1 MAWAG
6 IQYFAVRVSKNEMSA
21 FIPKGTALAPEI
33 ASLDY
38 QTFLAFLEG
47 QHGIALQPAP
57 QVLNDL
63 KSGLKHNLYG
73 FRNNFELVTGVPPR
87 DGQPGRLTMLKR
99 DGIPSDMVIDGAP
112 FMQYLKPVLPQDGLS
127 VHGETIAPPKFV
139 DPLQEIVLPDEMEI
153 DAEGKIIPNASG
165 QAELNGNVVTFRPL
179 YRVADSTDPVFQ
191 NMEFHSNV
199 WIEGD
204 LAGSMNWRIFGSLLV
219 DGHLSAGN
227 LEIHGNLEVKHG
239 IQTNFEGVIRV
250 YGSVKT
256 GYLQMTRI
264 AVGNSLIVER
274 GILQC
279 DVRAKGLVRCM
290 GIPGAI
296 QGSKIFCLGSIQ
308 ANRAGSDQGI
318 QTELVMP
325 YVDQAKPIKIA
336 SISAGTK
343 ISFKDKAW
351 EAAGKASFSAQ
362 ADSDSAKAS

>member
-1 MAWAG
+1 MAWTG
-6 IQYFAVRVSKNEMSA
+6 IQYFTVRVSKNAMNA

-38 QTFLAFLEG
+38 QTFLAFLQG
-47 QHGIALQPAP
+47 QHGIALEPSAQI
-57 QVLNDL
+57 LEDL

-73 FRNNFELVTGVPPR
+73 FKSNFEIVTGTPPR
-87 DGQPGRLTMLKR
+87 EGQPGRLSFLKR
-99 DGIPSDMVIDGAP
+99 DGVPSDMVFDGVP
-112 FMQYLKPVLPQDGLS
+112 FMQYLKPVLPQDGMT
-127 VHGETIAPPKFV
+127 VHGEKIAPPKFV
-139 DPLQEIVLPDEMEI
+139 DPLQELILPDEMEI
-153 DAEGKIIPNASG
+153 DGEGKVIPNASG
-165 QAELNGNVVTFRPL
+165 QAELNGNVVTFRTI

-204 LAGSMNWRIFGSLLV
+204 LAGSMNWRIYGSLLV

-227 LEIHGNLEVKHG
+227 LEIYGNLEVKQG
-239 IQTNFEGVIRV
+239 IQTNFDGVIRV

-264 AVGNSLIVER
+264 AVANTLIVER
-274 GILQC
+274 GILQS
-279 DVRAKGLVRCM
+279 DVRALKNVRCM

-296 QGSKIFCLGSIQ
+296 QGAKVFSLGSIQ

-318 QTELVMP
+318 QTELIMP
-325 YVDQAKPIKIA
+325 YIDQTKPIKIA

-343 ISFKDKAW
+343 IAFKDKSW
-351 EAAGKASFSAQ
+351 TAAGKSAFSAQ
-362 ADSDSAKAS
+362 ADSDSKAS